1 MSMWVRMI
9 LRGSMMS
16 MDEFDWIETNYTNF
30 TRLFG
35 KTYHLKLWT
44 LLS

>member
-1 MSMWVRMI
+1 MN
-9 LRGSMMS
+9 
-16 MDEFDWIETNYTNF
+16 MDEFDWIETNHTNF

-35 KTYHLKLWT
+35 KIYHPKLWT